1 MADSHPNPKVA
12 LVTGASSGIGALTA
26 AALAEAGY
34 RVFGTSRQPEA
45 GGAPGV
51 EMLALDVQSD
61 QSVAACLQQV
71 LSAAG
76 RLDLLVNNAGLGHN
90 SLIEETSLEQARF
103 VLETNFW
110 GVVRVTTAALPVMR
124 QQRAGR
130 VIVVGSVA
138 GLIGAVGMAYY
149 SASKFAL
156 EGWSEALSY
165 EVEPFGI
172 QVSVVEPGYF
182 KTKSGASLL
191 TAAHTVSE
199 YDGIRRTVLAAMQR
213 ARDNGGDARRVAQ
226 TIVRIAGSPRPHLH
240 YRVGR
245 DAAWFPRFHYWVPQ
259 RIFRY
264 FLRQNYRL
272 PGGPNPPAPFP

>member
-1 MADSHPNPKVA
+1 MTNQPANLPVA
-12 LVTGASSGIGALTA
+12 LVTGASAGIGAFTA
-26 AALAEAGY
+26 AALARAGY

-45 GGAPGV
+45 GGGREV

-61 QSVAACLQQV
+61 ASVAACLQQV
-71 LSAAG
+71 LGAAG

-110 GVVRVTTAALPVMR
+110 GAVRVTTAALPAMR

-130 VIVVGSVA
+130 VIVLGSVA

-165 EVEPFGI
+165 EVEPFGVR
-172 QVSVVEPGYF
+172 VSVVEPGYF
-182 KTKSGASLL
+182 KTHAGASLL
-191 TAAHTVSE
+191 TAAHTISE
-199 YDGIRRTVLAAMQR
+199 YDGIRREVLAAMQR
-213 ARDNGGDARRVAQ
+213 ARDRGGDARRVAAA
-226 TIVRIAGSPRPHLH
+226 IVRIAQSPNPRLH
-240 YRVGR
+240 YRVGL
-245 DAAWFPRFHYWVPQ
+245 DAAWFPRFHSWVPE

-264 FLRQNYRL
+264 FVKKNYRL
-272 PGGPNPPAPFP
+272 P